1 MTTSTST
8 LTLKTAI
15 GGYGHHEALKDGS
28 LNSDRL
34 AFDQVEVTPIINA
47 FRRMC
52 RQLEFDVSEM
62 AITTYLTAKNY
73 GLPFTAIPVFPVRA
87 FHHGAITINTNS
99 GIKEP
104 KDVEG
109 KKAGVRAYTV
119 TTGVWARG
127 ILTAEYGVDW
137 SKVDITVADEEHVEA
152 FMKDAPSNVHYDL
165 GAKLPEMLADNTL
178 QVGLGLGRA
187 ESPDIKPLIA
197 DAKAAAVESY
207 AKTGVYPINHMIVV
221 KDELLEANPWL
232 AAALFEA
239 FAEAKRLWQ
248 EKTPEAER
256 STLRE
261 TTIEGDPF
269 PYGIESNR
277 KTLEAIISH
286 ARDAKILTRDF
297 SVEDIFAAP
306 TVGLSA

>member
-1 MTTSTST
+1 
-8 LTLKTAI
+8 
-15 GGYGHHEALKDGS
+15 
-28 LNSDRL
+28 
-34 AFDQVEVTPIINA
+34 
-47 FRRMC
+47 
-52 RQLEFDVSEM
+52 M

-87 FHHGAITINTNS
+87 FHHGAVTYNTNS

-137 SKVDITVADEEHVEA
+137 SKVDITFADEEHVEA
-152 FMKDAPSNVHYDL
+152 FMKDAPSNVPYEL
-165 GAKLPEMLADNTL
+165 GAELAKMLADNEI

-187 ESPDIKPLIA
+187 EADQIKPLIPNA
-197 DAKAAAVESY
+197 REAAVESY
-207 AKTGVYPINHMIVV
+207 KKTGVYPINHMIVV
-221 KDELLEANPWL
+221 KDELLSANPWL
-232 AAALFEA
+232 AEALFEVFKA
-239 FAEAKRLWQ
+239 AKQSWEAK
-248 EKTPEAER
+248 TPAADR

-261 TTIEGDPF
+261 STVEGDPF
-269 PYGIESNR
+269 PYGIEPNR

-286 ARDAKILTRDF
+286 ASDAKILTKPF
-297 SVEDIFAAP
+297 TVEEVFAP
-306 TVGLSA
+306 STVGLTA